1 MTAKLVLN
9 WGARWRLKKLDRK
22 HRSDADTR
30 IRIRVVLKVAA
41 GLSRNAAARE
51 VGCVPSTA
59 VRTVARFVRE
69 GEASLLDHR
78 CENGPRKVD
87 DDVVGRVREI
97 LYGRPGDHGFERP
110 TWTIEILRSVIGQVI
125 GVSLSTTHVW
135 RLAKRTGARW
145 GRPRPIVACPWKARR
160 RQKRIAEL
168 RRLAA
173 AATDQN
179 VVVYAD
185 EVDIHL
191 NPKIG
196 PDWMLPGRQR
206 LVLTPGKN
214 EKRYLAG
221 AYEPLNDR
229 LVYVEGDRKASWIF
243 LNLLRALIETYDR
256 AETIHVILDNYIIH
270 KSCLTQAWLA
280 EFGDRLRL
288 HFLPPY
294 CPNENRIERIWLDLH
309 ANVTRNH
316 RHRTIDGL
324 LDRVHGYLA
333 ERFDTRRRLLLVA

>member
-1 MTAKLVLN
+1 MLPKLKLQRPASRRV
-9 WGARWRLKKLDRK
+9 RKLDR
-22 HRSDADTR
+22 RSDCPDQR
-30 IRIRVVLKVAA
+30 IRCRVVLKVAA
-41 GLSRNAAARE
+41 GLSCNAAARE
-51 VGCVPSTA
+51 LGCAPSTA
-59 VRTVARFVRE
+59 VRIVARFQRE
-69 GEASLLDHR
+69 GEAALLDGR
-78 CENGPRKVD
+78 VENGSRKVD
-87 DDVVGRVREI
+87 ADVRGGVRE
-97 LYGRPGDHGFERP
+97 LLTGTPEDHGFTRP
-110 TWTIEILRSVIGQVI
+110 TWTLEILRAVVETVL
-125 GVSLSTTHVW
+125 GVVLSLGGLWTLLH
-135 RLAKRTGARW
+135 RLGVRW
-145 GRPRPIVACPWKARR
+145 GRPRPVVACPWRAARR
-160 RQKRIAEL
+160 QRRIAAL
-168 RRLAA
+168 KRLVAS
-173 AATDQN
+173 ATDAN

-196 PDWMLPGRQR
+196 PDWMLPGTQR
-206 LVLTPGKN
+206 LVLTPGNN

-221 AYEPLNDR
+221 AYEPLRDR

-256 AETIHVILDNYIIH
+256 AEMVHVILDNYIIH
-270 KSCLTQAWLA
+270 KSRVTQAWLA